1 MNEPSLPVPVP
12 VPLPVLEG
20 SGYQGLFNA
29 APGAY
34 IVVRA
39 DAPDFHIAEVNQAYL
54 NATMTSREDLLG
66 RPLFDAFPENPAD
79 RAASGGRNIRA
90 SLERVIATR
99 ASETLPVQQYDIR
112 GPDGTF
118 QEHHWSLTSIP
129 LFDGVGRL
137 THILD
142 AVEDVTALTRATRA
156 RRDAEDERARL
167 ETLETAASRR
177 AAMAESRLRRVYD
190 QAPVAMAVMRGP
202 EHVFDFANPRYL
214 DLVGDRAIVG
224 LPIREAFP
232 ELAGQGIYERLDEV
246 FATGRPYLGR
256 ELSVQLV
263 RHGSEPGTV
272 ILNFVY
278 EPLVDESGAVEGIA
292 VVASDVTELVQGRE
306 AARLLAA
313 ERDADRGQLLTVL
326 EQSPLAITIADA
338 ASGRI
343 LFANAKVTQ
352 ILGVQAS
359 SIDEQSGQWRGLRED
374 GTVIGRG
381 EWPLDRA
388 IRDGETIRNEVL
400 QVEHPDGRRL
410 DLSVNAAPVRDA
422 SGAVIAGVVL
432 FWDMT
437 AERRTERELHDAQRL
452 QAVGTLAGG
461 VAHEVNNQ
469 ITAVLGFGEFVLRA
483 LGPTHEQAPDMRQ
496 VLQAANRVAR
506 ISQQLL
512 AFSRQQITQP
522 RALDLHDVVAG
533 LAPVL
538 QQLLGN
544 DKTLTVASSRGDPP
558 VHADPAQ
565 VEQVLINLV
574 ANARDATDT
583 GARITIGVEP
593 VEISRRPDGPARGP
607 VPPGRYVRLSVHD
620 TGQGM
625 APDTLARIFEPFF
638 TTKPIGEGT
647 GLGLS
652 MVYGIVRQN
661 GGYIWARSEVG
672 RGTSMEV
679 YWPEV
684 GPATTAGTRDG
695 GGAARLSGPHLGPG
709 RTVLVVEDEPAV
721 RDLAVRTLELQGY
734 TVLAAEHGRDALA
747 LIRQGAAP
755 DIVVTDL
762 IMPHLNGRQLRDRLA
777 KLRPDMPVLFI
788 SGYSGDDVVLR
799 RLLPSDAP
807 FLQKPFT
814 PDALARAVMSVMREA
829 AATPGDH

>member
-1 MNEPSLPVPVP
+1 MNEPSP

-20 SGYQGLFNA
+20 SGYQALFNA
-29 APGAY
+29 APAAY
-34 IVVRA
+34 VVVQA

-54 NATMTSREDLLG
+54 NATMTNREDLIG
-66 RPLFDAFPENPAD
+66 QPLFDAFPENPAD
-79 RAASGGRNIRA
+79 RGATAVRNIRA
-90 SLERVIATR
+90 SLERVIASR
-99 ASETLPVQQYDIR
+99 ASETLPVQQYDLR
-112 GPDGTF
+112 GPDGEF
-118 QEHHWSLTSIP
+118 QEHHWGLTSIP
-129 LFDGVGRL
+129 LFDGTGRL
-137 THILD
+137 THILH

-156 RRDAEDERARL
+156 RRDAEEERTRL
-167 ETLETAASRR
+167 VALETAASRR

-214 DLVGDRAIVG
+214 DLVGHRAIVG
-224 LPIREAFP
+224 LSIREAFP

-256 ELSVQLV
+256 ELGVQLL

-272 ILNFVY
+272 IFNFVY

-313 ERDADRGQLLTVL
+313 ERDADRSQLITVL

-359 SIDEQSGQWRGLRED
+359 SIAEQSGEWRGLRED
-374 GTVIGRG
+374 GTVLGPG
-381 EWPLDRA
+381 EWPLERA
-388 IRDGETIRNEVL
+388 IRDGETISNEVL
-400 QVEHPDGRRL
+400 QVEHPDGRRR

-469 ITAVLGFGEFVLRA
+469 ITAVLGFGEFVLGA

-544 DKTLTVASSRGDPP
+544 DKTLTISSSRGAPP

-583 GARITIGVEP
+583 GARITIAVEP
-593 VEISRRPDGPARGP
+593 VEIGRGPDGPARGP
-607 VPPGRYVRLSVHD
+607 VPPGRYVRLSVDD

-638 TTKPIGEGT
+638 TTKAIGEGT

-679 YWPEV
+679 YWPQV
-684 GPATTAGTRDG
+684 APATIGAGTRNG
-695 GGAARLSGPHLGPG
+695 GGPARLSGPHLGPG
-709 RTVLVVEDEPAV
+709 RTVLVVEDEPSV
-721 RDLAVRTLELQGY
+721 RDLAVRTLELEGF
-734 TVLAAEHGRDALA
+734 TVLAADHGQAALD
-747 LIRQGAAP
+747 LVREGAAP

-762 IMPHLNGRQLRDRLA
+762 IMPHLNGRQLRDKLA
-777 KLRPDMPVLFI
+777 ELRPDLPVLFI

-814 PDALARAVMSVMREA
+814 PDALARAVSSVMRA
-829 AATPGDH
+829 GATSGDQ